1 MWIFKKSTRETLS
14 FLLRLESGHAHRMY
28 PAGHHTESDA
38 SYSKVHAHCHAY
50 KLGEGARIGEQRL
63 ELAVAV
69 ERHHAAEATIVAA
82 AQELATNVKRRH
94 RGTASELGQ
103 LSAQRVAISNLVELN
118 DRVCRTITIKDLLGL
133 DAKGSGRKGKHYRW
147 L

>member
-1 MWIFKKSTRETLS
+1 
-14 FLLRLESGHAHRMY
+14 MY

-50 KLGEGARIGEQRL
+50 KLGEGARVGEQRL

-118 DRVCRTITIKDLLGL
+118 DEYV
-133 DAKGSGRKGKHYRW
+133 AP
-147 L
+147 